1 MRGLVKKVAI
11 VVLAFGVIAGGAYAV
26 AGELDPASVP
36 QGFFALGNRATD
48 VFKLKV
54 GSGPEHVYRDGAEV
68 TAQHIQIPAGAS
80 SGWHSHGGPVFV
92 QVVSGTLT
100 LYERDDATCSPTVIR
115 AGNGFVEAG
124 YGNVHDVRN
133 EGTTS
138 VELYATYILPP
149 GTTGTGLFQPQ
160 PPNSNPACPFP
171 S

>member
-1 MRGLVKKVAI
+1 MRGLVKKVA
-11 VVLAFGVIAGGAYAV
+11 VVFVAAAVIAGTAYAV

-48 VFKLKV
+48 AFKLKV
-54 GSGPEHVYRDGAEV
+54 GAGPEHVYRDGAEV
-68 TAQHIQIPAGAS
+68 TAQHIQIPASAS
-80 SGWHSHGGPVFV
+80 SGWHSHAGLVFV

-100 LYERDDATCSPTVIR
+100 LYEQDDPTCSPTVIA

-124 YGNVHDVRN
+124 FGNVHDVRN
-133 EGTTS
+133 EGATA

-149 GTTGTGLFQPQ
+149 GTTGTGLFEPQ